1 MQTEM
6 SSSPAGG
13 LCLPAGKHVGILTYF
28 QTISNKKMVLLG
40 KITFFA

>member
-13 LCLPAGKHVGILTYF
+13 LCLSFGKHVGILTYF
-28 QTISNKKMVLLG
+28 QTMSTKKWP
-40 KITFFA
+40 KKHFF